1 MEKIS
6 RQRRSESA
14 WREIV
19 ERQGQS
25 GLTVP
30 EFCEREGIK
39 AASLY
44 GWRSRLR
51 EESQSAPAP
60 PAVPKRPKPSE
71 VPASGFID
79 LGSLGT
85 SSSRFEVRLEL
96 GGGVLLHLVRG
107 VPRKYAFCISTAPDF
122 ASGRNGSRR
131 EGLSRTGRRCAPARW
146 IGRP

>member
-30 EFCEREGIK
+30 EFCEQEGIK

-51 EESQSAPAP
+51 EGSHSP
-60 PAVPKRPKPSE
+60 PVSRAVSKKAKRSE
-71 VPASGFID
+71 TSSSGFID
-79 LGSLGT
+79 LGSLGART
-85 SSSRFEVRLEL
+85 SRCEVRLDL

-107 VPRKYAFCISTAPDF
+107 
-122 ASGRNGSRR
+122 
-131 EGLSRTGRRCAPARW
+131 
-146 IGRP
+146 

>member
-1 MEKIS
+1 MEKID

-25 GLTVP
+25 GLTVR

-51 EESQSAPAP
+51 EGSQSP
-60 PAVPKRPKPSE
+60 PVSHAVPKKSKRSTA
-71 VPASGFID
+71 VASGFID
-79 LGSLGT
+79 LGSLGANP
-85 SSSRFEVRLEL
+85 SRFGVRLEL

-107 VPRKYAFCISTAPDF
+107 
-122 ASGRNGSRR
+122 
-131 EGLSRTGRRCAPARW
+131 
-146 IGRP
+146 

>member
-30 EFCEREGIK
+30 SSANEKGLK

-44 GWRSRLR
+44 GWRVAIAGGIAESARPPRCIRRSRSR
-51 EESQSAPAP
+51 ED
-60 PAVPKRPKPSE
+60 PSE
-71 VPASGFID
+71 EFID
-79 LGSLGT
+79 LGSLGA
-85 SSSRFEVRLEL
+85 SRVAL
-96 GGGVLLHLVRG
+96 
-107 VPRKYAFCISTAPDF
+107 
-122 ASGRNGSRR
+122 
-131 EGLSRTGRRCAPARW
+131 
-146 IGRP
+146 

>member
-19 ERQGQS
+19 ERQRQS

-44 GWRSRLR
+44 GWRSRLQ
-51 EESQSAPAP
+51 EGSQSPGVS
-60 PAVPKRPKPSE
+60 PAVPKKSRPSE
-71 VPASGFID
+71 GRSSGFID
-79 LGSLGT
+79 LGSLG
-85 SSSRFEVRLEL
+85 SSGSRFEVRLEL

-107 VPRKYAFCISTAPDF
+107 
-122 ASGRNGSRR
+122 
-131 EGLSRTGRRCAPARW
+131 
-146 IGRP
+146 